1 MRYQD
6 STRIETAMTTRVE
19 VLRKQRFARSNGV
32 GRVGNDDVE
41 ATVGFGY
48 KLQSIIND
56 QLNSRII
63 KGASGVVWKVLPA

>member
-1 MRYQD
+1 
-6 STRIETAMTTRVE
+6 MTTRVE

-32 GRVGNDDVE
+32 GRVGNDDFE

-56 QLNSRII
+56 QAELENHQRRQR
-63 KGASGVVWKVLPA
+63 SGLEGTPGIG